1 MSESITRSRQIRSR
15 SNRILDA
22 ALELFSQNGIDSI
35 SVEDVARQ
43 AGVGPATI
51 YRYFETK
58 AELAISSAVF
68 YWEKTAW
75 RYIKRLETAAYQ
87 AATGKTQLT
96 QLMELFVEIFEK
108 EFHFLKFLYEFDIF
122 VMKYQISKERLA
134 EYEAGIL
141 NLKPYVAKALEKGL
155 ADGTLSFSYSTE
167 EIYFS
172 LMHTLL
178 SLMQKLAANG
188 RMLASDERVALS
200 LQVRIAGELL
210 LRGLVSGS

>member
-1 MSESITRSRQIRSR
+1 
-15 SNRILDA
+15 
-22 ALELFSQNGIDSI
+22 
-35 SVEDVARQ
+35 
-43 AGVGPATI
+43 
-51 YRYFETK
+51 
-58 AELAISSAVF
+58 
-68 YWEKTAW
+68 
-75 RYIKRLETAAYQ
+75 
-87 AATGKTQLT
+87 
-96 QLMELFVEIFEK
+96 
-108 EFHFLKFLYEFDIF
+108 
-122 VMKYQISKERLA
+122 MKYQISKERLA

-210 LRGLVSGS
+210 LRGLVSES